1 MMLDHAH
8 EGMIQTLR
16 GKESDLDAAA
26 VQKLA
31 QELSLPAEVVQR
43 TYEEVLE
50 QMKKEARIRAF
61 LPIFVSRHVRDQ
73 LR

>member
-1 MMLDHAH
+1 MLDHAR
-8 EGMIQTLR
+8 EGMIQTRR
-16 GKESDLDAAA
+16 GKESDLNAA

-31 QELSLPAEVVQR
+31 QELGLPAEVVQR
-43 TYEEVLE
+43 TYKEVLE

-61 LPIFVSRHVRDQ
+61 LPIFVSRHVREQ

>member
-1 MMLDHAH
+1 MLDHAH

-16 GKESDLDAAA
+16 GKESDLNAVT

-50 QMKKEARIRAF
+50 QMKIEARIRAF
-61 LPIFVSRHVRDQ
+61 LPIFVSRRVREQ